1 MKIKLENKYFQIGLT
16 LFLTAVSIMAVY
28 FLFFKL
34 STLMDGLAA
43 LNKVLAPITYGMV
56 IAYLIT
62 PLLNFVEKKAVMP
75 VINYLNKN
83 DKLKNKE
90 KISRLVSLLITFTVI
105 IYMAYA
111 FFANVIPELY
121 SSVQSLINHYTIY
134 TNNLVEFVN
143 KTLEDNPEFAKMLS
157 DLVYDYS
164 SEADNFLNDV
174 VMPSVQKLL
183 LPNINTFISSFSA
196 SLLKIFKFLWN
207 VIIGIIISIYVLV
220 SKERFAG
227 GSVKLIYAFLSKNTA
242 NAFVESVRF
251 THKTFIGFLSG
262 KIFDS
267 LIIGIICYFGCLIIG
282 IPYALLI
289 SVIIGVTNVIP
300 FFGPYLGA
308 VPSTLIILLVNPKM
322 ALYFVIFIL
331 VLQQVDGNFIG
342 PMILSQSTGIT
353 SFWIIVSITVFGGF
367 WGVIGMIIGVPLT
380 AVILAGINKISDK
393 KLKAK
398 DLPTGQDE
406 YFELASVSEDGTMNH
421 NLVKEEKKPTKPA
434 LFIKKL
440 FVAIF
445 NGIKKAYVFISKFI
459 KDRLKSRN
467 KNDD

>member
-1 MKIKLENKYFQIGLT
+1 MKIKLENKYFQLGLT

-34 STLMDGLAA
+34 DSLRQGLAA

-56 IAYLIT
+56 IAYLVT
-62 PLLNFVEKKAVMP
+62 PLLNFVERKAVIP
-75 VINYLNKN
+75 CIKYFDKEE
-83 DKLKNKE
+83 KLKNRGKLSRF
-90 KISRLVSLLITFTVI
+90 ISILITFTVI
-105 IYMAYA
+105 IYMVYA

-121 SSVQSLINHYTIY
+121 SSVQSLISHYTVY
-134 TNNLVEFVN
+134 TNNLVDFVN

-183 LPNINTFISSFSA
+183 LPNINNFLASFSA

-220 SKERFAG
+220 SKERFAS
-227 GSVKLIYAFLSKNTA
+227 GSVRLIYAFLSRNSANT
-242 NAFVESVRF
+242 FVESVRF

-267 LIIGIICYFGCLIIG
+267 IIIGIICYFGCLIIG

-308 VPSTLIILLVNPKM
+308 VPSTLIILLVNPRM
-322 ALYFVIFIL
+322 ALYFIIFIL
-331 VLQQVDGNFIG
+331 ILQQIDGNFIG

-353 SFWIIVSITVFGGF
+353 SFWIIVSITIFGGF
-367 WGVIGMIIGVPLT
+367 WGVIGMVIGVPLT
-380 AVILAGINKISDK
+380 AVILAGINKISEK
-393 KLKAK
+393 RLNSKN
-398 DLPTGQDE
+398 LPTNPNE
-406 YFELASVSEDGTMNH
+406 YFELASVNEDGSINH
-421 NLVKEEKKPTKPA
+421 DLKKENKKPTKTA
-434 LFIKKL
+434 VFAKKL
-440 FVAIF
+440 FIAIKDF
-445 NGIKKAYVFISKFI
+445 IIKAFTFIKTKI
-459 KDRLKSRN
+459 KDRKKN
-467 KNDD
+467 K